1 MKRLLS
7 TAAIASAVLLASVP
21 SLAQYPAPAPAA
33 SGAPVPA
40 PAASGAPAAA
50 PAASGAPLVVPLKA
64 QNASGETGTAT
75 LQDTPDG
82 VVVVLNLA
90 GGNAAGPQPVHIHDG
105 SCAKLGG
112 VKYPLKSVAA
122 GASSTTVPKVTL
134 AMLQSGG
141 VYAINV
147 HQSTSAVGTYV
158 ACGDL
163 APAPAK

>member
-1 MKRLLS
+1 MKHLLS
-7 TAAIASAVLLASVP
+7 IAAIASAILLASIP
-21 SLAQYPAPAPAA
+21 SLAQSPAPAPAT
-33 SGAPVPA
+33 SGAPVI
-40 PAASGAPAAA
+40 
-50 PAASGAPLVVPLKA
+50 VPLNA
-64 QNASGETGTAT
+64 QNGSGETGTAT

-82 VVVVLNLA
+82 VVVVLNLT

-112 VKYPLKSVAA
+112 VKYPLKTVTA
-122 GASSTTVPKVTL
+122 GASSTTVPKVTIAL
-134 AMLQSGG
+134 LQSG

-163 APAPAK
+163 APTK

>member
-7 TAAIASAVLLASVP
+7 TAAIASAVLVASVP
-21 SLAQYPAPAPAA
+21 SLAQSPAPVPAA
-33 SGAPVPA
+33 SGAPV
-40 PAASGAPAAA
+40 AA
-50 PAASGAPLVVPLKA
+50 PAASGAPLVIPLKA
-64 QNASGETGTAT
+64 QNASGETGSAT

-82 VVVVLNLA
+82 VVVVLAVA
-90 GGNAAGPQPVHIHDG
+90 GGNATGPQPVHIHDG

-122 GASSTTVPKVTL
+122 GASSTTVPKVTI
-134 AMLQSGG
+134 AMLQSG

-158 ACGDL
+158 SCGDL
-163 APAPAK
+163 APAK

>member
-7 TAAIASAVLLASVP
+7 TTAIASAILLASVP
-21 SLAQYPAPAPAA
+21 SLAQSPAP
-33 SGAPVPA
+33 
-40 PAASGAPAAA
+40 A

-64 QNASGETGTAT
+64 ENGSGETGTAT

-82 VVVVLNLA
+82 VIVVLSLA

-112 VKYPLKSVAA
+112 VKYPLKSIAA
-122 GASSTTVPKVTL
+122 GASSTTVPKVTI
-134 AMLQSGG
+134 AMLQSGT
-141 VYAINV
+141 YAINV
-147 HQSTSAVGTYV
+147 HQSPSAAGTYV

-163 APAPAK
+163 APAK